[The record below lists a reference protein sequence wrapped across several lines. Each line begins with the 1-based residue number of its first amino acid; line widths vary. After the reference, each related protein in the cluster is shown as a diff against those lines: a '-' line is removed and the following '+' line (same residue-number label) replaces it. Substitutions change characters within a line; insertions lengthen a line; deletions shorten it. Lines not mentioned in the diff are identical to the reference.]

1 MRVPH
6 KSESTKV
13 NLRGGVIRSS
23 DTRSLTAFRAK
34 GSHHSSVA
42 IATTRRRQKQQSKS
56 NLLRI
61 FRKVRYGKLTNQ
73 CERVKVRVV

>member
-13 NLRGGVIRSS
+13 NLRGGEIRSS
-23 DTRSLTAFRAK
+23 HTRSLIASRAK

-42 IATTRRRQKQQSKS
+42 IATTRTRKKAKATEQAKPFEDISKG
-56 NLLRI
+56 
-61 FRKVRYGKLTNQ
+61 KVW
-73 CERVKVRVV
+73 